1 MNGWPPV
8 PEVLELAR
16 VIELR
21 EGGSS
26 SRAPTLLRNGR
37 GSNKESRLATPR
49 LERKP

>member
-21 EGGSS
+21 EGGT
-26 SRAPTLLRNGR
+26 RAPTLLRNGR